1 MPETREVT
9 VQQPVPAAIGSAG
22 MVCSIDRRASEA
34 GARMLAGGGNAVD
47 AAVATAAVLAVVA
60 PNTCGMGGDMFAL
73 VGTGEGTPLCLNASG
88 RAPSGASVA
97 RLRAEGHRAMPR
109 LYDPAAVTVPGCV
122 DGWLELHTRLG
133 VMNLPEVLGAAHA
146 HAADGFSASAELAQ
160 AAGDVA
166 TSPGNTDI
174 PGDLRAGD
182 TVRRPGSARALEAI
196 VSGGRDA
203 FYGGEFGDGLL
214 GLADGLFSPD
224 DLAASQADWVEPA
237 TVEAWGHRLWTVPP
251 NSQGYLI
258 LAAAALAQELEIP
271 ADPADADWAHWLIE
285 SARAVGSFRPAELSD
300 AADVA
305 DLLDAARIAS
315 LRRRVL
321 TGDTPVTP
329 LGAAGDTTYLCAAD
343 AKMAVSLIQSN
354 AMGFGSRLVAGST
367 GIFLHNRGLGFSLDP
382 AHPACYAPGRRP
394 PHTLSPAL
402 VTTLDGRNRSVLG
415 TMGGDAQPQV
425 VLQMLARLLHC
436 GQSPAEILGA
446 GRWVLLGPDAFATW
460 TSGWLPPVALEPHVP
475 AAWADGLAARGHNVT
490 GLGENPK
497 LSGHAHL
504 IDVSPDGELSGAAEP
519 RTALAAAVAV

>member
-1 MPETREVT
+1 M
-9 VQQPVPAAIGSAG
+9 QQPVPAAVGSAG

-34 GARMLAGGGNAVD
+34 GIGMLAAGGNAVD

-60 PNTCGMGGDMFAL
+60 PNTCGMGGDLFAL
-73 VGTGEGTPLCLNASG
+73 VGTGEGAPLCLNASG
-88 RAPSGASVA
+88 RAPSGASA
-97 RLRAEGHRAMPR
+97 ERLRAEGHRAMPR
-109 LYDPAAVTVPGCV
+109 LRDPAAVTVPGCV
-122 DGWLELHTRLG
+122 DGWLALHARLG
-133 VMNLPEVLGAAHA
+133 VMSLPEVLSAAHA
-146 HAADGFSASAELAQ
+146 CAADGFAASADLAA

-166 TSPGNTDI
+166 ISAGNTDI

-182 TVRRPGSARALEAI
+182 MVRRPGSARALEAI
-196 VSGGRDA
+196 ATGGRDV
-203 FYGGEFGDGLL
+203 FYGGEFGEGLL
-214 GLADGLFSPD
+214 ELGEGLFSPE
-224 DLAASQADWVEPA
+224 DLATSQADWVEPA

-258 LAAAALAQELEIP
+258 LAAAALAQGLDLP
-271 ADPADADWAHWLIE
+271 ADPDDADWAHWLIE
-285 SARAVGSFRPAELSD
+285 AARAVGSFRPAELSD
-300 AADVA
+300 SANVA
-305 DLLDAARIAS
+305 DLLDPARIDG

-321 TGDTPVTP
+321 AGDTPVTP
-329 LGAAGDTTYLCAAD
+329 PADGGDTTYLCTAD
-343 AKMAVSLIQSN
+343 DRLTVSLIQSN

-402 VTTLDGRNRSVLG
+402 VTTLDGRNRAVLG

-436 GQSPAEILGA
+436 GQSAAEILGA
-446 GRWVLLGPDAFATW
+446 GRWVLAGPDAFATW
-460 TSGWLPPVALEPHVP
+460 TPGWLPPVALEPQVP
-475 AAWADGLAARGHNVT
+475 VAWAGGLAARGHTVV

-504 IDVSPDGELSGAAEP
+504 IDVDPDGALSGAAEP
-519 RTALAAAVAV
+519 RTALAAAIGI

>member
-1 MPETREVT
+1 M
-9 VQQPVPAAIGSAG
+9 QHPVPAATGSTG
-22 MVCSIDRRASEA
+22 MVCSIDRRASVA
-34 GARMLAGGGNAVD
+34 GLRMLASGGNAVD

-88 RAPSGASVA
+88 RAPSGASA
-97 RLRAEGHRAMPR
+97 ERLRSEGHRRMPR
-109 LYDPAAVTVPGCV
+109 QGHPAAVTVPGCV
-122 DGWLELHTRLG
+122 DGWLALHARCG

-146 HAADGFSASAELAQ
+146 FAADGFAASADLTA

-166 TSPGNTDI
+166 GVPGNTDI
-174 PGDLRAGD
+174 PADLRAGERL
-182 TVRRPGSARALEAI
+182 RRPGSARALEAI
-196 VSGGRDA
+196 ATGGRDA

-214 GLADGLFSPD
+214 GLAEGLFSPE
-224 DLAASQADWVEPA
+224 DLTTPMADWVEPA
-237 TVEAWGHRLWTVPP
+237 AVEAWGHRLWTVPP

-258 LAAAALAQELEIP
+258 LAAAALAQGLDLP
-271 ADPADADWAHWLIE
+271 TDPDDPDWAHWLIE
-285 SARAVGSFRPAELSD
+285 AARAVGSFRPAELSD

-305 DLLDAARIAS
+305 ELLDAGRIDG

-321 TGDTPVTP
+321 AGDTPVTP
-329 LGAAGDTTYLCAAD
+329 LAGEGDTTYLCTAD
-343 AKMAVSLIQSN
+343 GQLTVSLIQSN
-354 AMGFGSRLVAGST
+354 AQGFGSLLMSGGT

-402 VTTLDGRNRSVLG
+402 VSTLDGRNRATLG

-446 GRWVLLGPDAFATW
+446 SRWVLLGPDPFATW
-460 TSGWLPPVALEPHVP
+460 TGGWRPPVALEPHAP
-475 AAWADGLAARGHNVT
+475 AAWAGGLTARGHAVV
-490 GLGENPK
+490 GLDQNPK

-504 IDVSPDGELSGAAEP
+504 IAIGADGALSGAAEP
-519 RTALAAAVAV
+519 RTALATAIGI

>member
-1 MPETREVT
+1 M
-9 VQQPVPAAIGSAG
+9 QQPVPAAVGSAG

-34 GARMLAGGGNAVD
+34 GVRMLAGGGNAVD

-73 VGTGEGTPLCLNASG
+73 VGAGEGIPLCLNASG
-88 RAPSGASVA
+88 RAPSGASA
-97 RLRAEGHRAMPR
+97 DRLRSEGHRAMPR
-109 LYDPAAVTVPGCV
+109 LYHPAAITVPGCV
-122 DGWLELHTRLG
+122 DGWLTLHERLG
-133 VMNLPEVLGAAHA
+133 GTDLPEVLSAAHSY
-146 HAADGFSASAELAQ
+146 AADGFSASADLAG
-160 AAGDVA
+160 AADDVA
-166 TSPGNTDI
+166 TSPRNTDI
-174 PGDLRAGD
+174 PGDLRTGD

-196 VSGGRDA
+196 ATGGREA
-203 FYGGEFGDGLL
+203 FYNGEFGDGLL
-214 GLADGLFSPD
+214 GLADGLFSPE

-258 LAAAALAQELEIP
+258 LAAAALAQGLALP
-271 ADPADADWAHWLIE
+271 AEPDDADWAHWLIE
-285 SARAVGSFRPAELSD
+285 AARAVGSSRPAELSD
-300 AADVA
+300 AADA
-305 DLLDAARIAS
+305 GDLLDPARIAT

-321 TGDTPVTP
+321 AGDTPVTP
-329 LGAAGDTTYLCAAD
+329 PAGRGDTTYLCTAD
-343 AKMAVSLIQSN
+343 SRLTVSLIQSN

-402 VTTLDGRNRSVLG
+402 VTTLDGRNRAVLG

-446 GRWVLLGPDAFATW
+446 GRWVLVGPDAFATW
-460 TSGWLPPVALEPHVP
+460 TPGWLPPVALEPHVP
-475 AAWADGLAARGHNVT
+475 AAWADGLAARGHNVA
-490 GLGENPK
+490 GLDENPK

-504 IDVSPDGELSGAAEP
+504 IEVRPDGTLSGAAEP
-519 RTALAAAVAV
+519 RMDLAAAIGI

>member
-1 MPETREVT
+1 M
-9 VQQPVPAAIGSAG
+9 QNPVPAATGSAG

-34 GARMLAGGGNAVD
+34 GIRMLAGGGNAVD

-73 VGTGEGTPLCLNASG
+73 VGTGEGVPLCLNGSG
-88 RAPSGASVA
+88 RAPSGASAEHV
-97 RLRAEGHRAMPR
+97 RSEGHRAMPR
-109 LYDPAAVTVPGCV
+109 LHHPAAVTVPGCV
-122 DGWLELHTRLG
+122 DGWLALHSRLG
-133 VMNLPEVLGAAHA
+133 TSSLPEVLGAAHA
-146 HAADGFSASAELAQ
+146 YAADGFAASADLAA

-166 TSPGNTDI
+166 GSAGNTDI
-174 PGDLRAGD
+174 PGDLRSGD
-182 TVRRPGSARALEAI
+182 TVRRPGSARALEA
-196 VSGGRDA
+196 VAGGGRDA

-214 GLADGLFSPD
+214 RLAGGLFSPE
-224 DLAASQADWVEPA
+224 DLATPVADWVEPA

-258 LAAAALAQELEIP
+258 LAAAALVQELDLP
-271 ADPADADWAHWLIE
+271 GDPDDPAWAHWLIE
-285 SARAVGSFRPAELSD
+285 AARAVGSFRPAELSD

-305 DLLDAARIAS
+305 ELLDPARIDG

-321 TGDTPVTP
+321 AGDTPVTP
-329 LGAAGDTTYLCAAD
+329 AADDGDTTYLCAAGGN
-343 AKMAVSLIQSN
+343 MTVSLIQSN
-354 AMGFGSRLVAGST
+354 AMGFGSRLVCGST

-402 VTTLDGRNRSVLG
+402 VSSLDGRNRAVLG

-425 VLQMLARLLHC
+425 VLQMLARLLHG

-446 GRWVLLGPDAFATW
+446 GRWILLGPDAFATW
-460 TSGWLPPVALEPHVP
+460 TPGWQPPVALEPHVP
-475 AAWADGLAARGHNVT
+475 AAWASGLAARGHAVV
-490 GLGENPK
+490 GLDQNPK

-504 IDVSPDGELSGAAEP
+504 IDVRPDGALSGAAEP
-519 RTALAAAVAV
+519 RTPEAAAVGI